1 MSLFR
6 QLWLSIVGLTVF
18 VFLGSFLMSVYS
30 ARSYLEEQLLIKNGD
45 NAAAL
50 ALSLS
55 QLADKDPVTVELM
68 VAAQFDT
75 GHYQEIVLTDPR
87 KQIIVERRDAAP
99 VRGAPGWFVKLVP
112 IRTKPGIAQVQ
123 DGWKQFATVS
133 VLSHSQ
139 FAYRELWR
147 GTLGMVAWFVL
158 AAVVAGLI
166 GTWLLRFITRPLN
179 QVVQQANALTERR
192 FTTVEEPRAFEL
204 KSVVRAMN
212 SMVERI
218 RQLFAEEAAR
228 LAELRTRL
236 SRDEVSGLHNRE
248 YFIARLREALE
259 SDESPPGGV
268 LLLLRLR
275 NLTEIN
281 ARLGRHDT
289 DRLLHEVGGLLR
301 GLCEGHAKWLPSRM
315 NGPDFAILAQNQDS
329 AAALAEQ
336 TAMTLENL
344 RATRFPDI
352 EEMFSVGALRYRR
365 GHALST
371 LLAGADQLLARAE
384 LQEANT
390 WRADEAETPVEQAIP
405 AETWRDLIVRA
416 LEERR
421 IKLINF
427 PVVRAGDYSPLHHEG
442 VVRLQTE
449 VGGPW
454 RPAGDFMHFA
464 VRLNLTPSLDL
475 GVVRLALDELRR
487 HSGQYAI
494 NLSAET
500 VADWTFHRS
509 LLELLRGR
517 SEIRGRLWVEVPIYG
532 AVNHVDAFRALCAE
546 LKQLGCKVG
555 LEQFGR
561 KLGEIDKFADLGIDY
576 VKIDPSFVSGIEHN
590 PGHQELLRGLCR
602 IVRGIGILTIAV
614 GVRSQEEWD
623 ALREL
628 GVDAVTGPLVRE
640 G

>member
-18 VFLGSFLMSVYS
+18 VFLGSFLVSVFS
-30 ARSYLEEQLLIKNGD
+30 ARNYLEQQLLIKNGD

-55 QLADKDPVTVELM
+55 QLPEKDPVTVELM
-68 VAAQFDT
+68 VSAQFDT
-75 GHYQEIVLTDPR
+75 GHYREIVLTDPR
-87 KQIIVERRDAAP
+87 KQVIVERRDEAP
-99 VRGAPGWFVKLVP
+99 VLGAPDWFVKLVP
-112 IRTKPGIAQVQ
+112 IRTQPGIAQVQ
-123 DGWKQFATVS
+123 DGWKQYGTVS
-133 VLSHSQ
+133 VMSHSQ

-147 GTLGMVAWFVL
+147 GSMGMVAWFFL
-158 AAVVAGLI
+158 AALVAGVI

-179 QVVQQANALTERR
+179 QVVDQANALTERR

-204 KSVVRAMN
+204 KAVVRAMN

-218 RQLFAEEAAR
+218 KQMFAEEASR

-236 SRDEVSGLHNRE
+236 SRDDVSTLHNRE
-248 YFIARLREALE
+248 YFMARLREAME
-259 SDESPPGGV
+259 SDESAPVGV

-275 NLTEIN
+275 NLAEIN
-281 ARLGRHDT
+281 AHLGRHDT
-289 DRLLHEVGGLLR
+289 DRLLRAVGAVLK
-301 GLCEGHAKWLPSRM
+301 GLCEGHAKWLPARM

-336 TAMTLENL
+336 TAMALERL
-344 RATRFPDI
+344 R
-352 EEMFSVGALRYRR
+352 EEQFQGIQELFSVGALRYRR
-365 GHALST
+365 GDPLGA

-390 WRADEAETPVEQAIP
+390 WRADEAESLTDQALP

-416 LEERR
+416 LDEHR

-427 PVVRAGDYSPLHHEG
+427 PVVRADDSRPLHHEG
-442 VVRLQTE
+442 VVRMQTE
-449 VGGPW
+449 VDGPW

-475 GVVRLALDELRR
+475 GVVRLALEELRR
-487 HSGQYAI
+487 RPGQFAI

-500 VADWTFHRS
+500 VADWMFHRS
-509 LLELLRGR
+509 LLELLR
-517 SEIRGRLWVEVPIYG
+517 EQPEVRGRLWVEVPIYG
-532 AVNHVDAFRALCAE
+532 AVNHADAFRSLCAA

-576 VKIDPSFVSGIEHN
+576 VKIDPSFVSGIEQN

-602 IVRGIGILTIAV
+602 IVHGIGILTVAV
-614 GVRSQEEWD
+614 GVRTRDELET
-623 ALREL
+623 LKGL
-628 GVDAVTGPLVRE
+628 GVDAITGPVVRE
-640 G
+640 D

>member
-6 QLWLSIVGLTVF
+6 QLWLSIVGLTAF

-30 ARSYLEEQLLIKNGD
+30 ARNYLEEQLLIKNGD

-55 QLADKDPVTVELM
+55 QLPEKDPVTVELL

-87 KQIIVERRDAAP
+87 KRVIVERRDAAQ
-99 VRGAPGWFVKLVP
+99 VLGAPAWFVNLVP
-112 IRTKPGIAQVQ
+112 IRTQPGIAQVQ
-123 DGWKQFATVS
+123 DGWKQYATVS

-147 GTLGMVAWFVL
+147 GTLGMVAWFVM
-158 AAVVAGLI
+158 AALVAGVI

-179 QVVQQANALTERR
+179 QVVEQANALTERR

-204 KSVVRAMN
+204 KTVVRAMN
-212 SMVERI
+212 GMVERI
-218 RQLFAEEAAR
+218 RQMFAEEAAR
-228 LAELRTRL
+228 LADLRTRL
-236 SRDEVSGLHNRE
+236 SRDEVSSLHNRE

-259 SDESPPGGV
+259 SDEAPPGGV

-275 NLTEIN
+275 NLAEIN

-289 DRLLHEVGGLLR
+289 DSLLREVGALLR
-301 GLCEGHAKWLPSRM
+301 GLCEGHVKWLPARM

-336 TAMTLENL
+336 TAMALENL
-344 RATRFPDI
+344 RESRFRSI
-352 EEMFSVGALRYRR
+352 VEFFSVGALRYRR
-365 GHALST
+365 GQPLST

-390 WRADEAETPVEQAIP
+390 WRADEAESPVEQALP
-405 AETWRDLIVRA
+405 AETWRDLIVKS
-416 LEERR
+416 LDEHR
-421 IKLINF
+421 IKLIHF
-427 PVVRAGDYSPLHHEG
+427 PVVRANDNSPLHHEG

-449 VGGPW
+449 IDGPW

-487 HSGQYAI
+487 RPGQYAI

-500 VADWTFHRS
+500 VADWTFHRT
-509 LLELLRGR
+509 LLELLRGQPD
-517 SEIRGRLWVEVPIYG
+517 IRGRLWVEVPIYG

-576 VKIDPSFVSGIEHN
+576 VKIDPSFVSGIEDN

-602 IVRGIGILTIAV
+602 MVRGIGILTIAV
-614 GVRSQEEWD
+614 GVRSQAELD
-623 ALREL
+623 TLRGL
-628 GVDAVTGPLVRE
+628 GIDAVTGPLVRE